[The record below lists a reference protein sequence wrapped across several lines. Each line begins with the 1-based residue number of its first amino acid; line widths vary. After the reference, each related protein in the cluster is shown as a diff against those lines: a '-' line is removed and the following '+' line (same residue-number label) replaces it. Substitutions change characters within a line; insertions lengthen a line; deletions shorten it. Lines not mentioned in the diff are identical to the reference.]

1 MDIMK
6 VVQKKMLALLL
17 VFSLVLAVAPVVA
30 VGAVSEDKDS
40 YEVRYA
46 YTMNTYDSAEKMQ
59 TFTAWY
65 QNETGEYFYPEY
77 FAGFQMLEDGK
88 LAFLVTDD
96 SDTVKNTV
104 KSIVGEDVSF
114 IKVEHSF
121 NELYRAEEK
130 LWESDFA
137 KANTSL
143 KTSLNLQ
150 ENVVDVFMDE
160 E

>member
-1 MDIMK
+1 MK

-65 QNETGEYFYPEY
+65 QNETGEY
-77 FAGFQMLEDGK
+77 
-88 LAFLVTDD
+88 
-96 SDTVKNTV
+96 
-104 KSIVGEDVSF
+104 
-114 IKVEHSF
+114 
-121 NELYRAEEK
+121 
-130 LWESDFA
+130 
-137 KANTSL
+137 
-143 KTSLNLQ
+143 
-150 ENVVDVFMDE
+150 
-160 E
+160 